1 MSPQLHA
8 VPEPTVVPRG
18 EAGFS
23 LIEALSAVLILS
35 FGLMAVTN
43 LFLVAGTS
51 NQVANQSTGATTQAA
66 EVMERLMLIPF
77 DQLTPGGDL
86 DSDVGSISACDEDSN
101 DCVIAGNYN
110 ARRQVFGVG
119 MIRTRWVV
127 QDLGSGGATT
137 YFIKIRSEAIGTLSP
152 MRTRQ
157 ELTIFRTCT
166 SAGCP

>member
-1 MSPQLHA
+1 MSRQLHPVLPSVA
-8 VPEPTVVPRG
+8 RRA

-35 FGLMAVTN
+35 FGLMAITN

-77 DQLTPGGDL
+77 DQLTPGGSLERDL
-86 DSDVGSISACDEDSN
+86 GSISTCNEDSN
-101 DCVIAGNYN
+101 DCVIAGNWN
-110 ARRQVFGVG
+110 ARRTVFGVG

-127 QDLGSGGATT
+127 QDLGAGGATT

-152 MRTRQ
+152 QRTRQ
-157 ELTIFRTCT
+157 ELTMFRSCT
-166 SAGCP
+166 SSGCP